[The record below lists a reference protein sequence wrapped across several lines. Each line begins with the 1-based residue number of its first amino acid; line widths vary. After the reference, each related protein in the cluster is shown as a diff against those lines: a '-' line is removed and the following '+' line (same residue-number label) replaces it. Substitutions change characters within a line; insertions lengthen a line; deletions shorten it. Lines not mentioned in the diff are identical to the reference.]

1 MSDGF
6 DDIQA
11 IFFEECAEG
20 LACAEQGL
28 TEMAAG
34 AASADVVGAVF
45 RAVHSIKGGSGAFGH
60 DALLAF
66 SHSFE
71 NLLDAVRGG
80 RIEATP
86 AVAQVMLAALDVL
99 SDHVAAARGEAPL
112 PDDATALAAL
122 EAVLAGGE
130 AAAAAPAAATVVV
143 PVTAPADD
151 DFGFVPVGV
160 DFDLFDDF
168 AVPAVDTASEPGW
181 RVRFVPSRAA
191 LANAGEPLLVI
202 RELERLGGIATV
214 VTPMAVPPLRDLDPE
229 DAYIGWTI
237 ALPASVAEQDIAEC
251 FDFVVPDAVVDI
263 VREVSAAPPAPLA
276 PPASVAPPPLS
287 PVVAVVECDSC
298 PPLPPE
304 PPSVATE
311 SRAAEAPTQTIRI
324 DVAKLDM
331 LLNLVGELVI
341 RNSILSDR
349 LAPVDQQRA
358 ELPQLTR
365 LTREIQDNVM
375 SLRAQPLRQSF
386 SRVPRMLRDL
396 CAETSKRV
404 ALEISGENTEVD
416 KSVIEKIG
424 DPLTHMIRNAVDHG
438 IERCADRIAAGKP
451 AEGRL
456 TLSAEQRG
464 ARIIIRVR
472 DDGRGIDR
480 ARVLAK
486 AIEMG
491 LVAPDAVLTDE
502 EIDQLICAPGFSTAE
517 KVSNISGRGVGMDVV
532 RSNVEAL
539 GGRIE
544 IESEPGV
551 GTVFTMIL
559 PLTLAILD
567 GMIIRLAGQRYV
579 LPLASVVESVR
590 PEPGQV
596 RRVTPA
602 AEVIELRGEFVPV
615 KRLGDLFAMRR
626 EAAPTPEESIVIMVD
641 SDVAGRVGLMVDT
654 IEERREV
661 VIKSLDR
668 HLYPIRGLGGAT
680 ILGDGSIALIMDVDA
695 LVAAAPVATAK
706 YTMKGLAA

>member
-1 MSDGF
+1 VSDDF

-20 LACAEQGL
+20 LTCAEQGL
-28 TEMAAG
+28 TAMAAG
-34 AASADVVGAVF
+34 AVSADVVAGVF

-60 DALLAF
+60 NALLGF
-66 SHSFE
+66 SHGFE
-71 NLLDAVRGG
+71 NLLDAVRAG
-80 RIEATP
+80 RVAATP
-86 AVAQVMLAALDVL
+86 AVAQVMLSALDVL
-99 SDHVAAARGEAPL
+99 ADHVAAAQGKGPL
-112 PDDATALAAL
+112 PDDTAARTAL
-122 EAVLAGGE
+122 EAVLAGE
-130 AAAAAPAAATVVV
+130 APPASAPQPV
-143 PVTAPADD
+143 PVVAAVPVDD

-160 DFDLFDDF
+160 DLDLFDDLS
-168 AVPAVDTASEPGW
+168 VPAVVAEPGW
-181 RVRFVPSRAA
+181 EVRFVPSRAA
-191 LANAGEPLLVI
+191 LANGGEPLLIV
-202 RELERLGGIATV
+202 RELERLGGTSTV
-214 VTPMAVPPLRDLDPE
+214 QGVAVPPLRDLDPE
-229 DAYIGWTI
+229 GAYLGWTI
-237 ALPASVAEQDIAEC
+237 TLPGSVAEQDIAEC
-251 FDFVVPDAVVDI
+251 FDFAPPDTVVEI
-263 VREVSAAPPAPLA
+263 VREAVDMPEPPAPQV
-276 PPASVAPPPLS
+276 VAPE
-287 PVVAVVECDSC
+287 AAECDSC

-304 PPSVATE
+304 FPAPSPET
-311 SRAAEAPTQTIRI
+311 RASDTPSQTIRI

-341 RNSILSDR
+341 RNSILADR
-349 LAPVDQQRA
+349 LAPIDQQRA
-358 ELPQLTR
+358 ELPQLSR
-365 LTREIQDNVM
+365 LTREIQDTVM

-396 CAETSKRV
+396 CAETNKRV
-404 ALEISGENTEVD
+404 ALEISGESTEVD

-438 IERCADRIAAGKP
+438 IEPCGERIACGKP

-456 TLSAEQRG
+456 SLSAEQRG

-486 AIEMG
+486 AVEKG
-491 LVAPDAVLTDE
+491 LVAPDATPSDE
-502 EIDQLICAPGFSTAE
+502 EIDQLICAPGFSTADT
-517 KVSNISGRGVGMDVV
+517 VSNISGRGVGMDVV

-544 IESEPGV
+544 IASEPGA
-551 GTVFTMIL
+551 GTTFTMIL

-567 GMIIRLAGQRYV
+567 GMIIRLDGQRYV

-596 RRVTPA
+596 RRVTPT
-602 AEVIELRGEFVPV
+602 AEVIELRGDFVPV
-615 KRLGDLFAMRR
+615 KRLGDLFALPR
-626 EAAPTPEESIVIMVD
+626 AVPPVPEESIVIMVD
-641 SDVAGRVGLMVDT
+641 SDAAGRVGLMVDT

-680 ILGDGSIALIMDVDA
+680 ILGDGGIALIMDVDA
-695 LVAAAPVATAK
+695 LVAPVPASQAK
-706 YTMKGLAA
+706 YSVKGLAA

>member
-1 MSDGF
+1 VSDGF

-28 TEMAAG
+28 TAMAAG
-34 AASADVVGAVF
+34 AASADVVAAVF

-71 NLLDAVRGG
+71 NLLDAVRAG
-80 RIEATP
+80 RIAATP

-99 SDHVAAARGEAPL
+99 SDHVAAAQGKAAL
-112 PDDATALAAL
+112 PDDAVALAAL
-122 EAVLAGGE
+122 ETVLTGG
-130 AAAAAPAAATVVV
+130 AAPVPAPVAAPVAMPVV
-143 PVTAPADD
+143 APAGD
-151 DFGFVPVGV
+151 DFDFVPVGV
-160 DFDLFDDF
+160 DLDLFDDLT
-168 AVPAVDTASEPGW
+168 APAVEAVSEPGW

-191 LANAGEPLLVI
+191 LANGGEPLLVV

-214 VTPMAVPPLRDLDPE
+214 VAPIAVPPLRDLDPE
-229 DAYIGWTI
+229 GAYLGWTI
-237 ALPASVAEQDIAEC
+237 AMPGTVTEQDIAEC
-251 FDFVVPDAVVDI
+251 FDFVVPDAVIEI
-263 VREVSAAPPAPLA
+263 VRDAPASMPAPPQPL
-276 PPASVAPPPLS
+276 PLPAAI
-287 PVVAVVECDSC
+287 ECDSC

-304 PPSVATE
+304 VPAAPTE
-311 SRAAEAPTQTIRI
+311 ARTSDSQTQTIRI

-486 AIEMG
+486 AIEIG

-517 KVSNISGRGVGMDVV
+517 RVSNISGRGVGMDVV

-544 IESEPGV
+544 IESQPGV

-596 RRVTPA
+596 RRVTPG

-626 EAAPTPEESIVIMVD
+626 EAAPSPEESIIIMVD
-641 SDVAGRVGLMVDT
+641 SDAAGRVGLMVDT

-695 LVAAAPVATAK
+695 LVAAVPAAAAK